1 MGSSSGAL
9 PSRDIIIRELSSQ
22 VLVFQAPHSY
32 APTHRALTG
41 RDGVP
46 RESIV
51 KSSGCVPA
59 TPTTPTSKNVVGK
72 VPAKEAP
79 CDKETMPIR
88 PPGTLKC
95 PQLPLQASQSISV
108 SFVATTC
115 QQRQGNHHQQSSD
128 DRTVGV
134 PIRPKHKLLKSH
146 PYQERIRSK
155 KGRL

>member
-1 MGSSSGAL
+1 MTA
-9 PSRDIIIRELSSQ
+9 PVRND
-22 VLVFQAPHSY
+22 VVFSFPFFVF
-32 APTHRALTG
+32 PPLKT
-41 RDGVP
+41 
-46 RESIV
+46 E
-51 KSSGCVPA
+51 
-59 TPTTPTSKNVVGK
+59 
-72 VPAKEAP
+72 EAP

-88 PPGTLKC
+88 PLGTLKC

-155 KGRL
+155 RGRL